1 MTRRCRSG
9 MWRAKWRCRP
19 SINGLRAEKQS
30 RKLLLPGAVVNRGD
44 QDLLAAE
51 AVEEDVGSAADDEF
65 AHVGFGSAA
74 VAEAR
79 LKS

>member
-1 MTRRCRSG
+1 M
-9 MWRAKWRCRP
+9 P
-19 SINGLRAEKQS
+19 
-30 RKLLLPGAVVNRGD
+30 LLGGVLNRGD
-44 QDLLAAE
+44 QDLFAAE

-65 AHVGFGSAA
+65 AHVGFGGAA